1 MVKNRYRRLSIMQ
14 LSDVIALPH
23 ADISGKKGIIFD
35 LDGTIADSMHFWQDM
50 SLFAGLDQEQ
60 CRQKLI
66 YLYSEAIQPKPYA
79 LELMQTLKNAE
90 VPFCILSATPTEEY
104 APFIK
109 HFGIQKLVDFY
120 ADCNDFGRD
129 KYNSQPYIHVAKRLG
144 LSPDEVIVVED
155 LPSSARAALSGGL
168 FTVGVYDE
176 ASRAYVNDMKLMCDD
191 YIYDLGSM
199 IKQ

>member
-1 MVKNRYRRLSIMQ
+1 MQ

-23 ADISGKKGIIFD
+23 ADITGKRGIIFD

-79 LELMQTLKNAE
+79 LELMQKLKNAAI
-90 VPFCILSATPTEEY
+90 PFCILSATPTEEY
-104 APFIK
+104 APFIE
-109 HFGIQKLVDFY
+109 HFGIQKLVNFY
-120 ADCNDFGRD
+120 ADCADFGRD
-129 KYNSQPYIHVAKRLG
+129 KYNAEPYIHVAKRLG
-144 LSPDEVIVVED
+144 LDPNEVIVIED

-168 FTVGVYDE
+168 FTVGIYDN
-176 ASRAYVNDMKLMCDD
+176 ASRAYADEMKNICND
-191 YIYDLGSM
+191 YIYDLGSIM
-199 IKQ
+199 K